1 MIEIKNSAHILG
13 ALFYYGP
20 TADETQGIINSFQT
34 GVVENILPNINIKKW
49 LAAMNAT
56 PLDELKY
63 AWQSMFV
70 GPGYLS
76 APPWGSVYLDPE
88 NVVFG
93 ISLLE
98 LREFMVREGLLFEKT
113 HNEPEDQFG
122 LMLLLLAEILKRE
135 QTNADL
141 IARELLIVHFL
152 PWAPRYL
159 ECLCRNAKHPF
170 IIELGEYAQMQLE
183 QWIDKFELIPT
194 DRTLYWPVVPL
205 MIAE

>member
-20 TADETQGIINSFQT
+20 MADETQGIIESLQAGTINS
-34 GVVENILPNINIKKW
+34 VLPDVNLKKW
-49 LAAMNAT
+49 QATLNVT

-63 AWQSMFV
+63 AWQSAFI

-93 ISLLE
+93 TSLLD
-98 LREFMVREGLLFEKT
+98 LREFMAREGLLFEKT
-113 HNEPEDQFG
+113 HNEPEDHFG

-135 QTNADL
+135 QANRDV
-141 IARELLIVHFL
+141 IAKELLVQHLL

-159 ECLCRNAKHPF
+159 ECLCRDSQHPF
-170 IIELGEYAQMQLE
+170 IIALGEYTQAQLE
-183 QWIDKFELIPT
+183 KWQTQFGLIPASH
-194 DRTLYWPVVPL
+194 TLYWPVTSS
-205 MIAE
+205 E